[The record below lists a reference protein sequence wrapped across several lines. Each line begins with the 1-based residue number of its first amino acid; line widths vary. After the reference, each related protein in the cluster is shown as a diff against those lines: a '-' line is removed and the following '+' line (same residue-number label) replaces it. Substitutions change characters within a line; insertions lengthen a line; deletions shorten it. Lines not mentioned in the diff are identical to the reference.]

1 MSLQAD
7 LQNLIDVPRA
17 SWDDS
22 APQLRALRTWD
33 DIEGIEFHHTGARG
47 PKGLDF
53 AAKQTWMK
61 TIERYHRR
69 TKGWSDIFYNLFI
82 FADGEVWVGRDLLRQ
97 SQGDTTRYLTVHIPG
112 NDAAITPLQ
121 EAKAREICDLVASGP
136 SMIRGHSD
144 RAATACPGNNARA
157 MIERIKTVP
166 EAEIETPPPPAPVA
180 PPPIP
185 LTSRPTPDISQ
196 PGGRGARVDGGL
208 HVEGTLTASSLSVGG
223 EIDGAR
229 LSDALLED
237 VVEVV
242 LRVLREKL
250 EP

>member
-69 TKGWSDIFYNLFI
+69 TKGWSDIFYNLFV

-121 EAKAREICDLVASGP
+121 EAKAREICNLVVTRP

-166 EAEIETPPPPAPVA
+166 EAETETPPPPAPEPAGEGTVSPLASKSPA
-180 PPPIP
+180 PSI
-185 LTSRPTPDISQ
+185 STPSGQ
-196 PGGRGARVDGGL
+196 GARVDGDLVVTGQLTLIGGL
-208 HVEGTLTASSLSVGG
+208 SRNDLEFI
-223 EIDGAR
+223 IDAVIDR
-229 LSDALLED
+229 I
-237 VVEVV
+237 
-242 LRVLREKL
+242 REKL
-250 EP
+250 L